1 MSKKERDKWNL
12 MIKTWQMIK
21 EDEFASEEAKQQA
34 DLDIATI
41 SGVLMSP
48 LFPTGIIRNV
58 LMFTFLGISVLA
70 FYTPYEWLLWSVLIA
85 GCFSPRIM
93 GEVVFRL
100 GRASARKEH
109 ND

>member
-1 MSKKERDKWNL
+1 

-34 DLDIATI
+34 DLYIATI

-58 LMFTFLGISVLA
+58 LMLRKLATRLLLG
-70 FYTPYEWLLWSVLIA
+70 PQQ
-85 GCFSPRIM
+85 
-93 GEVVFRL
+93 
-100 GRASARKEH
+100 
-109 ND
+109 